1 MSKTIQL
8 EVNKIYTLKGNILR
22 LLKQYE
28 FTYKFQKLNKDL
40 SDFIEYNYNSEGNQT
55 SINDHGIRITQN
67 IEGIELYKSIK
78 K

>member
-1 MSKTIQL
+1 MVQL
-8 EVNKIYTLKGNILR
+8 EENKIYRLKGNILR

-55 SINDHGIRITQN
+55 SIKDYGTRITQN
-67 IEGIELYKSIK
+67 IEGIELYKNQ
-78 K
+78 